1 MKKNKK
7 LSFAVA
13 LAVLVISVFSAHT
26 YMESKSPY
34 DSEYGISTPESED
47 MGGMIINESRTPLDS
62 DPSQTTEQNP
72 YLQQIVDLVN
82 EERAKAGVAPLA
94 MVPELNQAA
103 GVRAEEIYTKFAHE
117 RPDGSR
123 YRTILDQLGI
133 SYSGCGENVAY
144 GFRTPEAVMEGW
156 MNSEGHRANLLNE
169 KYTFIGVGYY
179 KGANGYNYWS
189 QMFTY

>member
-7 LSFAVA
+7 LSFAAA
-13 LAVLVISVFSAHT
+13 LAVLVIGVFSVHT
-26 YMESKSPY
+26 YMESRSPH
-34 DSEYGISTPESED
+34 DSEYSILTPVSEEMD
-47 MGGMIINESRTPLDS
+47 GMVINDSQTPLDS
-62 DPSQTTEQNP
+62 TFDANAEQNP

-82 EERAKAGVAPLA
+82 AERAKAGAAPLV
-94 MVPELNQAA
+94 MVTELNHAA
-103 GVRAEEIYTKFAHE
+103 GIRAEEIYTKFAHE

-123 YRTILDQLGI
+123 YRTVLDQLAI

-156 MNSEGHRANLLNE
+156 MNSEGHKANILNE
-169 KYTFIGVGYY
+169 NYTSIGIGYY
-179 KGANGYNYWS
+179 KGANGYNYWA

>member
-7 LSFAVA
+7 LSFAA
-13 LAVLVISVFSAHT
+13 ILAVLVFGVFSAHI
-26 YMESKSPY
+26 YMERKSPY
-34 DSEYGISTPESED
+34 DREYSILTPISEEMD
-47 MGGMIINESRTPLDS
+47 GMVIHESRTPLDS
-62 DPSQTTEQNP
+62 APDTSTEQNP

-82 EERAKAGVAPLA
+82 AERAKAGVAPLV
-94 MVPELNQAA
+94 MVTELNQAA
-103 GVRAEEIYTKFAHE
+103 GIRAEEIYTKFAHE
-117 RPDGSR
+117 RPDGTR
-123 YRTILDQLGI
+123 YRTVLDQLAV

-156 MNSEGHRANLLNE
+156 MNSEGHKANILNE
-169 KYTFIGVGYY
+169 NYTSIGIGYY